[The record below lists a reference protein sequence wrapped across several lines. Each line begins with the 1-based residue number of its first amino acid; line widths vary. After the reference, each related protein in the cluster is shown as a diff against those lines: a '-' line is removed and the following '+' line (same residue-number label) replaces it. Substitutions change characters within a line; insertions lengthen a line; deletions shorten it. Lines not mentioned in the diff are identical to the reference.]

1 MSVEVIVEE
10 RIACP
15 RCASLALY
23 RFGHVRSGLQRY
35 LCLMC
40 GRQFIP
46 GHERIISLLR
56 PTCRTCGAGMHLF
69 KRMTGHKVFR
79 CARYPACHTYLR
91 VLERPVVGSEKES
104 LKESLEGRRPTRF
117 PH

>member
-1 MSVEVIVEE
+1 
-10 RIACP
+10 
-15 RCASLALY
+15 
-23 RFGHVRSGLQRY
+23 
-35 LCLMC
+35 MC

-46 GHERIISLLR
+46 GHERIVSLLR
-56 PTCRTCGAGMHLF
+56 PTCRTCGAGMHRF
-69 KRMTGHKVFR
+69 KKVTGYTVFR
-79 CARYPACHTYLR
+79 CARYPVCHTYLR

>member
-1 MSVEVIVEE
+1 MRTPWPAQGTRMAVENTVEK

-15 RCASLALY
+15 ECASLALY

-46 GHERIISLLR
+46 GHERTISLPR
-56 PTCRTCGAGMHLF
+56 PSCPDCGAKMHLF
-69 KRMTGHKVFR
+69 KKNGTFAVSR
-79 CARYPACHTYLR
+79 CARYPLCHTYLKAETLHTGQR
-91 VLERPVVGSEKES
+91 VGL
-104 LKESLEGRRPTRF
+104 
-117 PH
+117 

>member
-1 MSVEVIVEE
+1 MTVEVIVEE

-15 RCASLALY
+15 RCASVALY
-23 RFGHVRSGLQRY
+23 RFGRVRSGLQRY

-56 PTCRTCGAGMHLF
+56 PSCRY
-69 KRMTGHKVFR
+69 V
-79 CARYPACHTYLR
+79 
-91 VLERPVVGSEKES
+91 
-104 LKESLEGRRPTRF
+104 RRRDASFQKDDWP
-117 PH
+117 